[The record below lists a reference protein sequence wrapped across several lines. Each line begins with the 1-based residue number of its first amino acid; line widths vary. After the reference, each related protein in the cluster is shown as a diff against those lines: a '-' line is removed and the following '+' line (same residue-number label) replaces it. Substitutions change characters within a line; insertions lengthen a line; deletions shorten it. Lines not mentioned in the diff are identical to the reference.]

1 MVNGMGPIQSIDILE
16 IQAWAYNAQNFSSGE
31 GRMIKHETGL
41 ALDTGSNVI
50 GIFFDTEI
58 PTEPRKSSC
67 WLIALFIAM
76 RKHIAT
82 RPIAEAEMGDPSV
95 SRSNAWNGLDA
106 PGDEWHVVVM
116 LVEEKGE
123 HIERLGIG
131 ITSVDI
137 WLPLFDTER
146 SNSSS
151 SRPSTK
157 VRR

>member
-31 GRMIKHETGL
+31 GRMIKHKTGL
-41 ALDTGSNVI
+41 ALDIGSNVI

-82 RPIAEAEMGDPSV
+82 RPIAEAEMGDASV
-95 SRSNAWNGLDA
+95 SRSNAWNGLDD
-106 PGDEWHVVVM
+106 PGDEWQVVVM

-123 HIERLGIG
+123 HVERLGIG

-137 WLPLFDTER
+137 
-146 SNSSS
+146 
-151 SRPSTK
+151 
-157 VRR
+157 